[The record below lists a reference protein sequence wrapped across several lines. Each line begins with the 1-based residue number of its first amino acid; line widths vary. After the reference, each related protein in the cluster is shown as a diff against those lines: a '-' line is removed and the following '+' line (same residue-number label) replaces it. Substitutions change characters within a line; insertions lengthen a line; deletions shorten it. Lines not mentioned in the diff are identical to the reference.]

1 MSRDR
6 LRPTEING
14 KNGAIATG
22 DDALRNSRDQGMQP
36 LTERVLSRRDILK
49 A

>member
-1 MSRDR
+1 MVV
-6 LRPTEING
+6 G
-14 KNGAIATG
+14 KVVMRYISIMVMLMVVAALAIFAE
-22 DDALRNSRDQGMQP
+22 LGMRP